1 MRTLTSTTAI
11 AGAAALC
18 LLGALAVS
26 CGTSTETPDGTG
38 GATETGGKTGSGGST
53 SSGGNPG
60 SGGSSS
66 GGATASGGTTASGGK
81 TGSGGAASGGAPAGS
96 GGASNGSGGRGLAGE
111 AGTAGRGAGGN
122 NPGGGG
128 RGGPMGGRGPGGSG
142 PATGTGGA
150 GGGATPTGGS
160 TGSADAVKSAGCGM
174 AAGLASGTNLT
185 IMVPDAKSNTSRT
198 YNLRIPDNYDS
209 NHAYRLIF
217 SFHWLNGT
225 AANVSQGGGT
235 TKGPFYGLWDMAGG
249 STIFVAPQ
257 GIGNGWSD
265 ANRSN
270 SAGGDDIK
278 LTKALYDSITSKLC
292 IDKSRVFAEGFS
304 MGGSMS
310 YAVACALGDLF
321 RGVAVHSGGPM
332 SGCVTPHNKPVAYF
346 MTHGNQDTVCTYPDY
361 GVPQVNDFAKINGCM
376 ARDMPTAP
384 SDGGKTGNCVDFT
397 GCMSGYPTR
406 ACIFQGPHTPSP
418 PNTSSTWVPAESWK
432 FISQF

>member
-1 MRTLTSTTAI
+1 M
-11 AGAAALC
+11 
-18 LLGALAVS
+18 
-26 CGTSTETPDGTG
+26 
-38 GATETGGKTGSGGST
+38 
-53 SSGGNPG
+53 
-60 SGGSSS
+60 
-66 GGATASGGTTASGGK
+66 
-81 TGSGGAASGGAPAGS
+81 
-96 GGASNGSGGRGLAGE
+96 
-111 AGTAGRGAGGN
+111 
-122 NPGGGG
+122 
-128 RGGPMGGRGPGGSG
+128 
-142 PATGTGGA
+142 
-150 GGGATPTGGS
+150 
-160 TGSADAVKSAGCGM
+160 
-174 AAGLASGTNLT
+174 
-185 IMVPDAKSNTSRT
+185 
-198 YNLRIPDNYDS
+198 
-209 NHAYRLIF
+209 
-217 SFHWLNGT
+217 
-225 AANVSQGGGT
+225 SQGGGT
-235 TKGPFYGLWDMAGG
+235 TKGPYYGLWDLAGG

-265 ANRSN
+265 ANRST

-332 SGCVTPHNKPVAYF
+332 SGCATPHTKPVAYF

-384 SDGGKTGNCVDFT
+384 TDGGKTGNCVDFM
-397 GCMSGYPTR
+397 GCMAAYPTR

-418 PNTSSTWVPAESWK
+418 PNASSTWVPAESWK